1 MANRAAGEIYKT
13 SSILAQTFG
22 ETVADAFG
30 LVFHQASD
38 KKLYRAQANAAATVA
53 GKLFICLDAATVAD
67 KVGNVLAQGIVEKT
81 GWSWTVGG
89 LVYISPGTAG
99 GLTQNV
105 PTGTQKIRP
114 VGFATGTDQIDFRP
128 MWGTGAKYEIDFAD
142 IPASQGDIL
151 VRSPTAWGAESNVPA
166 HPVVPDLRNRILRIL
181 DGAGKELEIHQ
192 VWIPKFES
200 AGFTQANLNGIECG
214 GFWMDKYQACMH
226 DASNVSR
233 GSVSANSPGLN
244 GAASMPGVV
253 AWTDINWSNAMKAIE
268 NRGGT
273 DNKKAGTCAAFGA
286 GSPSKFYVAAIT
298 DLIGRRVRITQG
310 DVTYV
315 RRVVR
320 TGGDADA
327 DANAAKLLELYP
339 ALPAP
344 ITGNDTYEIVRH
356 FLPGGYEWFSVA
368 AWAMKYRYQY
378 GLGYPKGNN
387 DWGKDH
393 GDARAAVNEGIPD
406 LVKPGYSGNAIARC
420 LTGTGPASWS
430 LNGKEDGIYDLN
442 GNVWEWTDLLIG
454 GADDHT
460 IDAEYPGAGHILP
473 TSNGYVAS
481 LYAPTPDGGN
491 SLAAELFVPATIG
504 SATAEFGSDYYWPAT
519 GPSRQT
525 RPLRQRLAL
534 QEQSTTTITTG
545 RQPASVLRDGAGFG
559 TAARTMDCSA

>member
-1 MANRAAGEIYKT
+1 MVNRAAGEIYKT

-22 ETVADAFG
+22 ETVATAFG
-30 LVFHQASD
+30 LVFYQKSD
-38 KKLYRAQANAAATVA
+38 GKLYRALANAAATVA
-53 GKLFICLDAATVAD
+53 GKLFVCLDAATVKD
-67 KVGNVLAQGIVEKT
+67 RPGNVLAQGLVEKT
-81 GWSWTVGG
+81 GWSWAVGG
-89 LVYISPGTAG
+89 LVYVSPTSPG
-99 GLTQNV
+99 GLTQTV
-105 PTGTQKIRP
+105 PTGTQKVRP
-114 VGFATGTDQIDFRP
+114 VGFATKSDQIDFRP
-128 MWGTGAKYEIDFAD
+128 MWGTGATYSINFAD
-142 IPASQGDIL
+142 IPANPGDIL
-151 VRSPTAWGAESNVPA
+151 VRSLTGWGAESNVPA
-166 HPVVPDLRNRILRIL
+166 HPVVPSMRNRILRIK
-181 DGAGKELEIHQ
+181 DAADNDLEIHQ
-192 VWIPKFES
+192 VWVPKFES
-200 AGFTQANLNGIECG
+200 AGFTQENLNGISCG

-233 GSVSANSPGLN
+233 GSVSANSPGTERRCKHAGRCRVDGHQLVQCHEGDREPRRGREQGN
-244 GAASMPGVV
+244 RHLCTASGDQPDEVLRRRHAPDRAPSPGH
-253 AWTDINWSNAMKAIE
+253 
-268 NRGGT
+268 
-273 DNKKAGTCAAFGA
+273 AGTVSRMSAVSSRPAA
-286 GSPSKFYVAAIT
+286 T
-298 DLIGRRVRITQG
+298 T
-310 DVTYV
+310 
-315 RRVVR
+315 
-320 TGGDADA
+320 A

-454 GADDHT
+454 TDADHT

-491 SLAAELFVPATIG
+491 SLAAEVFAPATVG
-504 SATAEFGSDYYWPAT
+504 SSNPEFGGDHYWQAT
-519 GPSRQT
+519 G
-525 RPLRQRLAL
+525 QRAAIRGGDWATPRRGAVLPDLNAMIRVR
-534 QEQSTTTITTG
+534 EQH
-545 RQPASVLRDGAGFG
+545 RGFRG
-559 TAARTMDCSA
+559 VC